1 MPLLKELTVNLAG
14 RLTDHEYYGQGQTY
28 SSKVGYRPSTILIRA
43 TWGTAF
49 RAPNTRELFL
59 QGISG
64 RWSDPLH
71 PQQAI
76 ESSIENPVPLTIGPR
91 STRP

>member
-14 RLTDHEYYGQGQTY
+14 RLTDHEYYGQNETY
-28 SSKVGYRPSTILIRA
+28 SSKVGYRPSEPFLIRA

-64 RWSDPLH
+64 F
-71 PQQAI
+71 
-76 ESSIENPVPLTIGPR
+76 TM
-91 STRP
+91 